1 MLTPSLVMVGA
12 PHFFSSTTL
21 RPLGPSVTFT
31 ASARW
36 FMPRS
41 RPRRASSLNAII
53 LAIRRSPP
61 GRSRAGSTPAPPAYA
76 PSGPVRRPAGRAG
89 QPATTGPVPPEDPGG
104 REPYRPDLG
113 WHSCPASAKPLFST
127 LRCRVQVGPGI
138 VIVGR
143 PPIRP
148 AAGPA
153 REPPKPAARPGP
165 PPDAACRGTGGGTRP
180 AAGRATRWPAPAGTP
195 APVRSGP
202 GAGRAAPTATR
213 HARAAGRTAR
223 PVRG

>member
-1 MLTPSLVMVGA
+1 
-12 PHFFSSTTL
+12 
-21 RPLGPSVTFT
+21 
-31 ASARW
+31 
-36 FMPRS
+36 MPRS

-127 LRCRVQVGPGI
+127 LRCRVQVGPGN

-153 REPPKPAARPGP
+153 REPPTPAARPGP
-165 PPDAACRGTGGGTRP
+165 PRARPASGSGRASVRAHPPTTAPLHDAAPLRRRALPGPRP
-180 AAGRATRWPAPAGTP
+180 LEL
-195 APVRSGP
+195 GP
-202 GAGRAAPTATR
+202 LA
-213 HARAAGRTAR
+213 
-223 PVRG
+223 VL